1 MRRLV
6 MLVVAITFARAFA
19 HVAPSVD
26 DNNRYLKVTPQSD
39 RVRLAYTVF
48 FGEVP
53 GRTARP
59 TLDTNKDGTV
69 DDAEA
74 QAYGDRLASD
84 VIDALDVAVDG
95 RQLRPR
101 WKTVSVGMGSPT
113 VAAGAFSVDMIAY
126 LCVARPRGKHAV
138 LIRDRF
144 RVPKP
149 GETEV
154 VVEDGPGIRI
164 EHARMGQATA
174 VDNVFKL
181 AGPGGPLSDDGLDVG
196 WVADAKA
203 PLSGECDPAPVD
215 AGSSSIPWLW
225 IGVGAVVLLGG
236 GFAIYSL
243 RK

>member
-6 MLVVAITFARAFA
+6 MVVAAVTVAPALA

-59 TLDTNKDGTV
+59 SLDTNKDGAI

-74 QAYGDRLASD
+74 QVYGDRLAAE
-84 VIDALDVAVDG
+84 VIGSLDVAIDG
-95 RQLRPR
+95 KQLAPR
-101 WKTVSVGMGSPT
+101 WKTVSVGLGSPT

-126 LCVARPRGKHAV
+126 LCVAKPRGRHSV

-154 VVEDGPGIRI
+154 LVEDGPGIRI

-174 VDNVFKL
+174 IDNVFKL

-196 WVADAKA
+196 WIADDKA
-203 PLSGECDPAPVD
+203 PLSGECEVAPVEET
-215 AGSSSIPWLW
+215 GGVPWSW
-225 IGVGAVVLLGG
+225 IGLGALVVLGG
-236 GFAIYSL
+236 GVAIYSL
-243 RK
+243 RKK